1 MNPTIQEVLNEHRIT
16 HTGWCACRTWLID
29 RTSESHADHVAAKLS
44 EAGFGSQHDAYEKGF
59 AAGFDK
65 AADDI
70 GAWSII
76 LDFEEDTSDNPYP
89 PTNESETP

>member
-1 MNPTIQEVLNEHRIT
+1 MSTTIQAVLMEHHLVDANSCVCGAEPVGST
-16 HTGWCACRTWLID
+16 TED
-29 RTSESHADHVAAKLS
+29 HAAHVAAKLS
-44 EAGFGSQHDAYEKGF
+44 VAGFDSQHDAYEKGF

-89 PTNESETP
+89 PTNESEAP